1 MLKDKLAA
9 LYETM
14 QNIIFQKSEYSLL
27 STHFHHLIHYAKDI
41 ALKLKET
48 DAVCYDLISTKDE
61 LTGSAS
67 QLLEIIKDLESQ
79 KKYSMSLNK
88 TKNTRMKEIVESL
101 TEERDKLK
109 ASLEIGES
117 NFKILT
123 EEYEKLR
130 KRSKQIKFRVSE
142 KEDEKIC
149 KNCNKFFKEEEN
161 FN

>member
-1 MLKDKLAA
+1 
-9 LYETM
+9 
-14 QNIIFQKSEYSLL
+14 
-27 STHFHHLIHYAKDI
+27 
-41 ALKLKET
+41 
-48 DAVCYDLISTKDE
+48 
-61 LTGSAS
+61 
-67 QLLEIIKDLESQ
+67 
-79 KKYSMSLNK
+79 
-88 TKNTRMKEIVESL
+88 MKEIVESL

>member
-88 TKNTRMKEIVESL
+88 TKNTRMKEIVES
-101 TEERDKLK
+101 
-109 ASLEIGES
+109 